1 MQGQCAP
8 VTGVK
13 VHLSKQAPVSFLGNS
28 AAQLAL
34 IDKTTHA
41 DHRFRT
47 KAKELESRRPGQ
59 R

>member
-8 VTGVK
+8 VNGVK

-34 IDKTTHA
+34 IDKTTHT
-41 DHRFRT
+41 DHQIKT
-47 KAKELESRRPGQ
+47 KAKELQSRRRG
-59 R
+59 

>member
-8 VTGVK
+8 VNGVK

-34 IDKTTHA
+34 IDKTTHT
-41 DHRFRT
+41 DPQIKT
-47 KAKELESRRPGQ
+47 KAKELQSRRRG
-59 R
+59 